1 MYSSPRRT
9 FTTFRRATFTLLFLA
24 CLPVLAQG
32 ERLPL
37 KIYTVAD
44 GLASNEINKI
54 VTDSRG
60 FLWFCTSDGLS
71 RFDGYA
77 FTNYGTDQGL
87 PNSNITDLLETRG
100 GEYWVATYGGL
111 VRFNPKGIPANLT
124 SIGDTNTI
132 APMFTVIIPEDDD
145 RLSRAINALVEDRN
159 GTIWC
164 ATQNG
169 LFRLSTNDN
178 QRRLQSVDIGIPYDY
193 MEQRFIADLLEDRY
207 GSMWIA
213 TPAGLYRRWPNGK
226 AARYTKREGLP
237 NEYLGDLLKDHDGNL
252 WVGTRMAG
260 FFRLIT
266 DDTEAPPRVALAY
279 SSQNGLSTNWVAQLF
294 ETVDRRFWL
303 ATNAGLVEFFPRGD
317 KQGRFRT
324 YNKRNGL
331 SYHGITTL
339 NEDISG
345 NLWLGTNTTGAM
357 KLARNGFVTYDE
369 QDAVVM
375 VNDIFADRTGSV
387 CFKGN
392 VRGDQR
398 ALDPLK
404 LLPQSFGCFDGQRFT
419 WFVPNAIS
427 NLGWVMEDVTLQSR
441 NGEWW
446 VGGGEGL
453 FRFPPSD
460 SLTRI
465 KTARPLA
472 AYTIKDG
479 VGPTIFRL
487 FEDSHDNV
495 WIAGI
500 GPTTNQLIRW
510 ERANEAMR
518 DLGNSPGLPFLKDDL
533 PRSFGEDQAGNVWIG
548 FNSGLARHADDSFRF
563 FTSSD
568 GLPPGAIR
576 KIFFDRAGRLWLAS
590 ARSGLV
596 RVDDPSGER
605 PLFINYTTAQGL
617 ASNNLEVIT
626 DDVEGHIYVGGAK
639 GLDRLN
645 PTTGEVKHFT
655 TADGLS
661 PGLFLAAFRDR
672 NDVLWFGMSSGLS
685 RYVPAPDVQTIA
697 PRVLISGLR
706 IGGSQRL
713 ISAVGETDISLLDL
727 EPNDNQIQLDFVA
740 LAFVPGDVLRYQYK
754 LDGADGEWSAPN
766 EQRSVNYANLAPGRY
781 TFLVR
786 TIASDGTTG
795 TPAIVRFTIRPP
807 LWRRG
812 WFVLLVTLACGGLL
826 FAIYR
831 YRLSHLMAITNMRTR
846 IATDLHDDIGA
857 NLTRISLLTE
867 VTKQSLNYTNECE
880 DSPLTSISRIARESV
895 SSMSDIIWAIDPKRD
910 NLLDLTRKM
919 RQHADEVFTL
929 RDIEL
934 QFKAPGP
941 SESLRLGVDVR
952 RDLLLI
958 FKETVNN
965 AARHSRCTKVT
976 IDLEVHASTFLLRIA
991 DNGVG
996 FDQLIESQGQG
1007 LRSIKRR
1014 TAALGGTLSINSNL
1028 GVETIVRVTIPISR
1042 RSKTPKGSLTGT

>member
-1 MYSSPRRT
+1 MAI
-9 FTTFRRATFTLLFLA
+9 FLFLFHISLS
-24 CLPVLAQG
+24 CLTQA

-37 KIYTVAD
+37 RIFTVAD

-87 PNSNITDLLETRG
+87 PNSNVTDLLETRG

-111 VRFNPKGIPANLT
+111 ARFNPKGVPANLA
-124 SIGDTNTI
+124 SIGDANTI
-132 APMFTVIIPEDDD
+132 GPMFTIIVPEDDD
-145 RLSRAINALVEDRN
+145 RLSRAINALAEDRN

-164 ATQNG
+164 GTQNG
-169 LFRLSTNDN
+169 LFRLSTNDS
-178 QRRLQSVDIGIPYDY
+178 QSRLQSVDIGIPHDY

-207 GSMWIA
+207 GSLWIA
-213 TPAGLYRRWPNGK
+213 THVGLYRRWPNGN
-226 AARYTKREGLP
+226 AARYSKRDGLP
-237 NEYLGDLLKDHDGNL
+237 NEYLQDLLKDHDGNL
-252 WVGTRMAG
+252 WVGTRMGG
-260 FFRLIT
+260 FFRLVT
-266 DDTEAPPRVALAY
+266 DDTHAPPIMAIAY
-279 SSQNGLSTNWVAQLF
+279 SMKDGLSTNWMFQLF
-294 ETVDRRFWL
+294 ETADRRFWL
-303 ATNAGLVEFFPRGD
+303 ATNKGLVEFFPSGD
-317 KQGRFRT
+317 KQGRRFSSYT
-324 YNKRNGL
+324 KKNGL
-331 SYHGITTL
+331 SYHDITSL

-345 NLWLGTNTTGAM
+345 NLWLGTNNLGAM
-357 KLARNGFVTYDE
+357 KLTRNGFVTYDE
-369 QDAVVM
+369 RDALVM
-375 VNDIFADRTGSV
+375 VTDIFADRTGSL
-387 CFKGN
+387 CFKGIVLGN
-392 VRGDQR
+392 QR
-398 ALDPLK
+398 TSAFEGGTLDILNPLQPR
-404 LLPQSFGCFDGQRFT
+404 LYQRFGCFDGQRFT

-453 FRFPPSD
+453 FRFPPSE
-460 SLTRI
+460 SLTEI

-472 AYTIKDG
+472 VYTIKDG

-487 FEDSHDNV
+487 FEDSHDNI
-495 WIAGI
+495 WISGI
-500 GPTTNQLIRW
+500 GLTTNQLIRW

-518 DLGNSPGLPFLKDDL
+518 DLGNSPGLPSLKDDL
-533 PRSFGEDQAGNVWIG
+533 PRSFGEDRAGNVWIG
-548 FNSGLARHADDSFRF
+548 FNSGLARHTDDSFRF

-576 KIFFDRAGRLWLAS
+576 KIFLDRAGRLWLAS

-605 PLFINYTTAQGL
+605 PLFISYTTAQGL
-617 ASNNLEVIT
+617 ASNNLEVMT

-655 TADGLS
+655 TADGLAS
-661 PGLFLAAFRDR
+661 GLFQAAFRDR

-685 RYVPAPDVQTIA
+685 RYASTPDVPTIA
-697 PRVLISGLR
+697 PPVLISGLR

-713 ISAVGETDISLLDL
+713 ISAVGEREISLSDL
-727 EPNDNQIQLDFVA
+727 EPNDNQLQLDFVA

-754 LDGADGEWSAPN
+754 LEGADGEWSAPN
-766 EQRSVNYANLAPGRY
+766 EQRRVNYANLAPGLY

-786 TIASDGTTG
+786 AITSDGTTG

-807 LWRRG
+807 LWQRG
-812 WFVLLVTLACGGLL
+812 WFVLLVTLACGCLL

-831 YRLSHLMAITNMRTR
+831 YRLSYLLDIANMRTR

-867 VTKQSLNYTNECE
+867 VTKQNLNYTNERE

-910 NLLDLTRKM
+910 SLLGLTRKM
-919 RQHADEVFTL
+919 RQHADEVFTV

-934 QFKAPGP
+934 QFNAPTP
-941 SESLRLGVDVR
+941 SDSMRLGVDVR

-965 AARHSRCTKVT
+965 AARHSRCTTVT
-976 IDLEVHASTFLLRIA
+976 IDLEVDNSRLLLRIV
-991 DNGVG
+991 DNGIG
-996 FDQLIESQGQG
+996 FDQSIESEGLG

-1014 TAALGGTLSINSNL
+1014 TAALGGTLSINSNP
-1028 GVETIVRVTIPISR
+1028 GVETIVQLTIPISR
-1042 RSKTPKGSLTGT
+1042 RRKKTKRPAHWH